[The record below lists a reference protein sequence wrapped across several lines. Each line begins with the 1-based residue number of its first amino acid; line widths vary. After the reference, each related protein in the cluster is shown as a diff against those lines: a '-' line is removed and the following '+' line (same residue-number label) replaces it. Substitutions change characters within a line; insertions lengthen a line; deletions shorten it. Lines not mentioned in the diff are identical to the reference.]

1 MIDHEIKSTVYT
13 VKGASLV
20 MVKRDS
26 PIVSAIEKWKF
37 SQLEKVV
44 FHTFFFC
51 FCPVLYSKR
60 LGYIHSLK
68 ISLIH
73 NI

>member
-1 MIDHEIKSTVYT
+1 MIDHEKISTVYT

-44 FHTFFFC
+44 FHTFFLELLPSSLFQK
-51 FCPVLYSKR
+51 VRLYS
-60 LGYIHSLK
+60 
-68 ISLIH
+68 
-73 NI
+73 